1 MLEQALRGLASV
13 AEEFAAGR
21 PTDVAMQRVTDLAID
36 TLQADHAS
44 VRVCD
49 HSARLRSLARSG
61 IGASGPA
68 PEFRKGQGLLGW
80 AVQTGKLVR
89 VPDCPIDARFEP
101 TPGRGFEVRSVM
113 SIPLVAGERILGV
126 FSVSA
131 AKPSVFG
138 ELHEQVGVVMAHC
151 VGQALRTAELS
162 RLATTDALTRAYN
175 RSQLLPSLESE
186 MNRSAREHK
195 PLSVLLMDLDNFKLV
210 NDEHGHAVGDAV
222 LSAFAEIVRRCVR
235 SFDRLVRRGGEEFEL
250 IMPGTTADEG
260 LRVAERIRERL
271 CSEKIRIRSDLAIQQ
286 TVSIG
291 LATWDGGETASS
303 LDQRADR
310 AMYEAK
316 RRGRNR
322 VVRTAAEAQPS
333 SGAQSLRVPMSS
345 SR

>member
-1 MLEQALRGLASV
+1 MLEQALAGLASV
-13 AEEFAAGR
+13 AEELSAGR
-21 PTDVAMQRVTDLAID
+21 PMDVTMQRVTDLAID

-49 HSARLRSLARSG
+49 QSARLRSLARSG
-61 IGASGPA
+61 LGTSSPA

-89 VPDCPIDARFEP
+89 VPDSPADDRFEP
-101 TPGRGFEVRSVM
+101 TPQRGFPVRSVM
-113 SIPLVAGERILGV
+113 SIPLVSGERILGV

-131 AKPSVFG
+131 AERDVFS

-151 VGQALRTAELS
+151 VGQALRGAELS

-175 RSQLLPSLESE
+175 RSQLLPVLESE
-186 MNRSAREHK
+186 MNRSARERK
-195 PLSVLLMDLDNFKLV
+195 PLSVLLMDLDEFKLV
-210 NDEHGHAVGDAV
+210 NDVHGHAVGDAV
-222 LSAFAEIVRRCVR
+222 LSSFAEIVRRCVR

-250 IMPGTTADEG
+250 IMPGTNADEG

-271 CSEKIRIRSDLAIQQ
+271 CSEPIRIRGDLAIAQ
-286 TVSIG
+286 TVSVG
-291 LATWDGGETASS
+291 LATWDGGETAAS

-322 VVRTAAEAQPS
+322 VVRTPVAVGAASQDQA
-333 SGAQSLRVPMSS
+333 LRVPMSS